1 MQFKK
6 KEIQAKYSS
15 KVDGRIQQRKIYLG
29 LPAVFVFFISIQHNS
44 TVARLERRRQK
55 RERIA

>member
-1 MQFKK
+1 MQFEK

-29 LPAVFVFFISIQHNS
+29 LPAVFVFVFQYP